1 MRETRLLMGM
11 PITVDVAGSHDDAA
25 AIAATFAYFDAVDRR
40 FSTYKDDS
48 EISAIN
54 QGRIAE
60 ADYSADMR
68 EVLALAEQTWRE
80 TQGYFDIRTP
90 AGTLDPSGI
99 VKGWAIRNAAALVA
113 SAGAHD
119 FYVDAGGDI
128 QSSGHNPDG
137 KAWRVGIRNPFDQAQ
152 IIKVVEPRGKGI
164 ATSGTYVR
172 GQHIYDPHA
181 RGRTIDDIVSLTVIG
196 PDVLEAD
203 RFATAA
209 FAMGRD
215 GIGFIEQTP
224 GLEGYLVDRSG
235 RATFTSGFEG
245 YCAS

>member
-1 MRETRLLMGM
+1 MRVTRLLMGM
-11 PITVDVAGSHDDAA
+11 PITVEIVGNGDCAA
-25 AIAATFAYFDAVDRR
+25 MIEAAFGYFDSVDRR

-54 QGRIAE
+54 QGRLRE
-60 ADYSADMR
+60 GDYSAEMR
-68 EVLALAEQTWRE
+68 EVLALAEKTRRE
-80 TQGYFDIRTP
+80 TGGYFDIRTP

-99 VKGWAIRNAAALVA
+99 VKGWAIRNAADLVA
-113 SAGAHD
+113 RSGARD

-128 QSSGHNPDG
+128 QAAGLNGEG
-137 KAWRVGIRNPFDQAQ
+137 KPWRVGIRNPFDQAQ

-172 GQHIYDPHA
+172 GQHIYNPHA
-181 RGRTIDDIVSLTVIG
+181 RGTLIDEIVSLTVIG
-196 PDVLEAD
+196 DDVLEAD

-215 GIGFIEQTP
+215 GILFIEQTP
-224 GLEGYLVDRSG
+224 GLEGYLVDRTG

-245 YCAS
+245 FCAP